1 MPPGVI
7 LMLCPLGQLRSDIVR
22 DAKASVAAERI
33 NASSRQIGHR
43 YFLSVGGVGDAIRQ
57 TPENAPAGSV
67 MVCPGGHDF
76 GNKGERLAG
85 RAALASRPGLAKCD
99 DEQAR
104 AQQHKAG
111 CD

>member
-43 YFLSVGGVGDAIRQ
+43 YFLSVGGIGDAIGLSAK
-57 TPENAPAGSV
+57 TL
-67 MVCPGGHDF
+67 PGKRRLGLRVPVLALLLR
-76 GNKGERLAG
+76 ERIV
-85 RAALASRPGLAKCD
+85 RFAAEEGVR
-99 DEQAR
+99 R
-104 AQQHKAG
+104 R
-111 CD
+111 